1 RLGTPL
7 VLLERGRGATL
18 GALGQQLVQAQ
29 RTMARRLETVLPAL
43 AIELASA
50 PTPARKNAT
59 LRLRIAASHDLVLA
73 SLAAGIPQF
82 ATALELSTSFMGSL
96 FALKEFAQRRADLA
110 GFHVPIGS
118 KRGFE

>member
-1 RLGTPL
+1 
-7 VLLERGRGATL
+7 
-18 GALGQQLVQAQ
+18 
-29 RTMARRLETVLPAL
+29 
-43 AIELASA
+43 
-50 PTPARKNAT
+50 
-59 LRLRIAASHDLVLA
+59 AASHDLVLA

-118 KRGFE
+118 KRGFEREPFMHWLRPRTDRLIRFIDREQGLIVPRGNPARVKSFREIARNGLRFVNRQRGSGTRL